1 MLRTDPNFCEQDR
14 NHRESKAPM
23 FDEHGEYP
31 SSVRPEIKELVTPSR
46 LAQHTLPSVPF
57 IVNPPPT
64 MAEPSASCE
73 QTRWFTEEV
82 QPHET
87 SLRSYLK
94 GSFSTVRDVD
104 DIVQESYL
112 RLLKAR
118 TAHPIECAR
127 AFLFRVARNVAIN
140 LLNRERVSPI
150 DAVKDIDSLLVV
162 EDGLNAAASACA
174 REELL
179 LLAQAI
185 DSLPA
190 RCREIVILRRIKNVS
205 QKEIAARLGI
215 AEATVEV
222 QVVRGVKRCGDY
234 LRRHG
239 VRFEL

>member
-1 MLRTDPNFCEQDR
+1 M
-14 NHRESKAPM
+14 S
-23 FDEHGEYP
+23 
-31 SSVRPEIKELVTPSR
+31 
-46 LAQHTLPSVPF
+46 
-57 IVNPPPT
+57 
-64 MAEPSASCE
+64 EPSASGE

-94 GSFSTVRDVD
+94 GSFPTMRDVD
-104 DIVQESYL
+104 DVVQESYL
-112 RLLKAR
+112 RAWKAR
-118 TAHPIECAR
+118 ARQPIRCAR

-150 DAVKDIDSLLVV
+150 DSVKDLESLPVV
-162 EDGLNAAASACA
+162 DGGLNAAASACA

-179 LLAQAI
+179 LLAHAI
-185 DSLPA
+185 DALPA
-190 RCREIVILRRIKNVS
+190 RCREIVILRRINNVS

-239 VRFEL
+239 VRFDHDARH